1 MRNQVKHLFWGF
13 GLLLLMACCTPIP
26 GWETTGKTEQKA
38 NAPASPARPV
48 SADKGTIITAIHP
61 VPALLEKGGKL
72 WQPVRVDIQHNGDPL
87 KISIQAQSGQT
98 ELFLQKGL
106 QKGEVLIPAV
116 EQETAV
122 NILIGSQARILARQT
137 ITVKPVRKT
146 LVYILPHS
154 HTDIGYTEI
163 QTTVE
168 DKQINNL
175 LLGIHY
181 AQQTADYPEGARFVW
196 NVEVAWAAQLFLERL
211 SAGQKEEFLSAL
223 KNGRVSLQ
231 GMYLNELTGLCR
243 PEELLQLF
251 QYGVQLSGQ
260 TGALVDS
267 AMISDVPGYTWG
279 TVTAMALAGIKYF
292 SVAPN
297 FFDRIGDI
305 LVHWENKPFYWV
317 SPSGRQKVLVWIPY
331 KGYALS
337 HILHKLTPEF
347 VEDFQT
353 QLDKTNYPY
362 DIAYLRWSGQGDN
375 ATPDPSICDFVRDWN
390 RQYAWPKF
398 RISSTSEAFRAL
410 EQKYSE
416 KLPRVKGDWS
426 PYWEDGAGSSALETS
441 MNRWSSDRLSQAETL
456 WAMIDPAR
464 FPAPE
469 IDNAWRNVLLYSE
482 HTWGAY
488 CSISDPSNPMTKE
501 QWEIKQSYAL
511 QANRQSYELLMKA
524 LEARPGLQERK
535 ENHPEIDV
543 YNTTA
548 WQRTELLILP
558 KTYAETGDLVT
569 DLTGQPIPSQRLAS
583 GELAILV
590 RQLPPFS
597 GRRLQIS
604 AGKSFA
610 DQTVKV
616 QNTTLDNGLVHLEL
630 DEQSGNVKVLK
641 IRGVDTNLVDSSAT
655 HQVNE
660 YLYLIGDNPAN
671 LQRSR
676 AVKISIKDKGPLVA
690 SLLVESEAPG
700 THSLSQLVRLVAGL
714 DYVELVNTVDKRR
727 LEGGNFSA
735 KEGKE
740 SVNFAFP
747 LNVPGGEL
755 LLDLPLGGMRPEKD
769 QIPSACKNWLTIGRW
784 AEVANRDYGITWVT
798 LDAPLVQIG
807 GVTATLL
814 NSQTNPAVW
823 RKTIE
828 PSQKIY
834 SWAMNNHWG
843 TNYRAYQSGPT
854 VFRYLLHPHLQG
866 TPAAAT
872 RFATS
877 FSQPLIAV
885 PAKGPTPSTVPLL
898 QLDSEE
904 VILTALRPST
914 DGKALMVHLFG
925 ASGKDAS
932 VNLKWGKFTP
942 TRLAISDLSEKPR
955 QAVHGPIEVPAW
967 EAVILRGEM
976 P

>member
-1 MRNQVKHLFWGF
+1 MLNRVKHLFLGF
-13 GLLLLMACCTPIP
+13 GVLLLACFIPIP
-26 GWETTGKTEQKA
+26 SSEAVGKTDQKA
-38 NAPASPARPV
+38 PPPAGQALAA
-48 SADKGTIITAIHP
+48 SADGGTKIAAIHP
-61 VPALLEKGGKL
+61 VPALLEKEGKL
-72 WQPVRVDIQHNGDPL
+72 WQPIRVEIQHSGNPL
-87 KISIQAQSGQT
+87 KIFILAQSSQS
-98 ELFLQKGL
+98 ELLLQKGL

-116 EQETAV
+116 ERETPV
-122 NILIGSQARILARQT
+122 NIQLGSQARILAQQT

-163 QTTVE
+163 QTAVE

-175 LLGIHY
+175 LQGIHY
-181 AQQTADYPEGARFVW
+181 AQQTANYPEGARFVW

-223 KNGRVSLQ
+223 KNGQVSLQ

-251 QYGVQLSGQ
+251 QYGVQLAGQ

-390 RQYAWPKF
+390 RQYVWPKF

-410 EQKYSE
+410 EQKYSDQ
-416 KLPRVKGDWS
+416 LPRVKGDWS

-441 MNRWSSDRLSQAETL
+441 MNRWSSDRLTQAETL
-456 WAMIDPAR
+456 WTLIDPAR
-464 FPAPE
+464 YPAAE
-469 IDNAWRNVLLYSE
+469 IDSAWRNVLLYSE

-524 LEARPGLQERK
+524 LEARPGRQERN

-548 WQRTELLILP
+548 WMRTELVILP
-558 KTYAETGDLVT
+558 KTYAETGDQVT
-569 DLTGQPIPSQRLAS
+569 DLTGKPIPSQRLAS
-583 GELAILV
+583 GDLAILV
-590 RQLPPFS
+590 RQLPPLS
-597 GRRLQIS
+597 GRRLKIS
-604 AGKSFA
+604 AGTGFA
-610 DQTVKV
+610 DQTVQV
-616 QNTTLDNGLVHLEL
+616 QNTALDNGLVHLEL

-641 IRGVDTNLVDSSAT
+641 IRGVETNLIDSSAT
-655 HQVNE
+655 HQANE

-671 LQRSR
+671 LQRGGP
-676 AVKISIKDKGPLVA
+676 VKISLKDKGPLVA

-700 THSLSQLVRLVAGL
+700 THKLSRLVRMVAGF
-714 DYVELVNTVDKRR
+714 DYVELINTVDKRR
-727 LEGGNFSA
+727 LDGGNFLA

-755 LLDLPLGGMRPEKD
+755 LLDLPLGAMRPEKD

-854 VFRYLLHPHLQG
+854 VFRYLLRPHMQG
-866 TPAAAT
+866 TPAEAT

-877 FSQPLIAV
+877 FSQPLVAV
-885 PAKGPTPSTVPLL
+885 PAQGPVPSAVPLL

-904 VILTALRPST
+904 AVVTALKPSA

-925 ASGKDAS
+925 ASGKNAS
-932 VNLKWGKFTP
+932 VNLKWGNFTP
-942 TRLAISDLSEKPR
+942 KHLAISDLSEKSL
-955 QAVHGPIEVPAW
+955 QVVDGPIAVPPW
-967 EAVILRGEM
+967 ETLILRVEL